1 MAPKTKKQAI
11 LIQSPKGM
19 HDILPEDYEL
29 YQKVYEK
36 AEEISE
42 YYGFSPIQTPHLE
55 RTELFGASLGET
67 SDIIEKQMYTLRT
80 VGGDHLALRPEG
92 TVGIMRAYLEHGMH
106 TLPQPVMLRYK
117 GSFFRH
123 ERPQKGRFR
132 EFQQFGLEIINEEKA
147 SAEAV
152 VIKILTMTLEEL
164 GAGPIIVRINSLG
177 DKDCK
182 AGYRKDLLSYY
193 RKKTSNLCKSCQKR
207 FKTNPLRLLD
217 CKEEGCAEI
226 KKGAP
231 QMINY
236 LCNPCKQHFKEV
248 LEFLD
253 SSGIP
258 YFLDSYLVRGLDY
271 YSRTVFEIFKDNK
284 KKQDQD
290 GETKNE
296 VEETQIALGGGGRYD
311 YLAKMLS
318 RKDFPA
324 IGGGLGVD
332 RVVQLLKEKDAK
344 TKTNKTPKVFFVQ
357 LGSAAKHKSLD
368 IMEKFRKTHLPVAQ
382 SMGKDSLKGQMKI
395 ADKLNVPYA
404 LIMGQKEVMEESIII
419 HDMNSRAQETVSV
432 DKVVEIIKQ
441 KIKK

>member
-1 MAPKTKKQAI
+1 MASKTKKQAI

-80 VGGDHLALRPEG
+80 TGGNHLALRPEG
-92 TVGIMRAYLEHGMH
+92 TVGVMRAYLEHGMH

-123 ERPQKGRFR
+123 ERPQKGRYR

-147 SAEAV
+147 SAEAI
-152 VIKILTMTLEEL
+152 VIKILTLTLEEL

-193 RKKTSNLCKSCQKR
+193 RKKINGLCKSCQKR
-207 FKTNPLRLLD
+207 YKTNPLRLLD

-226 KKGAP
+226 KKEAP

-258 YFLDSYLVRGLDY
+258 YFLDTYLVRGLDY
-271 YSRTVFEIFKDNK
+271 YSRTVFEIFKDSK
-284 KKQDQD
+284 KKQE
-290 GETKNE
+290 GEAENE

-344 TKTNKTPKVFFVQ
+344 AKTNKTPKVFFVQ

-368 IMEKFRKTHLPVAQ
+368 IMEKFRKTHLSVAQ

-441 KIKK
+441 KIK